1 MIQYSFEMAS
11 NLLRKISEETSGKNL
26 TIEQRI
32 VFNESFYKGMLEELI
47 VGWPD
52 VAKHFENRLDTVRK
66 LNKLGKLWTSFTSRP
81 WLNFLAKKKLPN
93 TFFDSIANLFGNNH
107 EKESA

>member
-32 VFNESFYKGMLEELI
+32 VFNESFYKG
-47 VGWPD
+47 
-52 VAKHFENRLDTVRK
+52 KN
-66 LNKLGKLWTSFTSRP
+66 
-81 WLNFLAKKKLPN
+81 
-93 TFFDSIANLFGNNH
+93 
-107 EKESA
+107 

>member
-66 LNKLGKLWTSFTSRP
+66 LNKLGKL
-81 WLNFLAKKKLPN
+81 
-93 TFFDSIANLFGNNH
+93 
-107 EKESA
+107 